1 MNTDSFGLY
10 LYELRRRRGLSQKRL
25 GELLGLSGK
34 AVSKWECG
42 LSMPQSGILS
52 RLADV
57 LNVSLDELLSCGWED
72 SRKGNN
78 RMKNEFWNRVDSAV
92 LEKYGDN
99 PPLTVINRLET
110 ERNEL
115 QNPAYYFAMQIFSEL
130 KELADSTGHRFT
142 IYGYRTTAFAPYL
155 LGLNP
160 VNPLPAHYYCPKCR
174 TMEFITDCG
183 DGYDLP
189 PKSCTCGTPMHRDG
203 HSIPP
208 DVTVQPPEYYGI
220 QTDCLFSE
228 TANEF
233 FRSYPGAAET
243 PLENNAREF
252 HFAFRNPVVYFRALS
267 QPIREAMYLMESGTN
282 TSADRIDFLSPD
294 VLEHLLNADCEGLP
308 DMGLRFSRQLIE
320 RCKPKN
326 FAQLAKITGLTH
338 AIGLWLDN
346 GEGLLKAGIP
356 LEQLVTCREDIYCT
370 VRDAMIRRGCTDYG
384 FAVTVMENARRG
396 RYLKNGMS
404 EPDRALLL
412 ELELPEWFID
422 SICKCRYLFLKSD
435 SIRYTH
441 DSMVFQWYKL
451 HYPEVF
457 REVMKTYYDEMCS
470 RY

>member
-1 MNTDSFGLY
+1 MRET
-10 LYELRRRRGLSQKRL
+10 GLSL
-25 GELLGLSGK
+25 
-34 AVSKWECG
+34 
-42 LSMPQSGILS
+42 PQSSVLP

-57 LNVSLDELLSCGWED
+57 LNVSLDELLSCGWDEQKRG
-72 SRKGNN
+72 SN
-78 RMKNEFWNRVDSAV
+78 RMKNEFWSRVDSAV
-92 LEKYGDN
+92 REKYGDH
-99 PPLTVINRLET
+99 PPITVVNRLEI

-115 QNPAYYFAMQIFSEL
+115 QNPAYYFAMHIFSEL

-142 IYGYRTTAFAPYL
+142 IYGYRTTAFAAYL

-174 TMEFITDCG
+174 TLEFVMDCS

-189 PKSCTCGTPMHRDG
+189 PKTCTCGTALHRDG

-220 QTDCLFSE
+220 LTDCRFSE
-228 TANEF
+228 TAKEF
-233 FRSYPGAAET
+233 FRRYPGASET
-243 PLENNAREF
+243 PLENNAKEF
-252 HFAFRNPVVYFRALS
+252 HFAFRNPVVCIRALS
-267 QPIREAMYLMESGTN
+267 QPIREAMYLLERGTN

-294 VLEHLLNADCEGLP
+294 VLEHLMNADCEGLP
-308 DMGLRFSRQLIE
+308 DLGLRFSRRLIE
-320 RCKPKN
+320 RCKPQN

-346 GEGLLKAGIP
+346 GEELMKSGIP

-370 VRDAMIRRGCTDYG
+370 VRDAMIRHGCTDYG

-404 EPDRALLL
+404 EPVRAMLL

-435 SIRYTH
+435 SVRYTR
-441 DSMVFQWYKL
+441 DSMIFQWYKL
-451 HYPEVF
+451 HCPEAF
-457 REVMKTYYDEMCS
+457 AEVKKAYDEMCS